1 MTEYEK
7 AMAALNERKAA
18 NRKALAEAQGR
29 KDSASNFAKKTGFV
43 GAKVLGNR
51 GLHAKITE
59 VIGGMIRK

>member
-43 GAKVLGNR
+43 GSKILGNR

>member
-1 MTEYEK
+1 MTQYEE

-43 GAKVLGNR
+43 STKILGNR
-51 GLHAKITE
+51 GLHSRITE

>member
-1 MTEYEK
+1 MISYDE
-7 AMAALNERKAA
+7 AVAALNERKAA

-51 GLHAKITE
+51 GLHAKVMD

>member
-43 GAKVLGNR
+43 GDKVLGNR
-51 GLHAKITE
+51 GLHSRITE